1 MPSLP
6 NWRKNSF
13 RGSILMIASSEI
25 LLTQPRRIPEMTH
38 VLILSHVH
46 SIALTTYPQV
56 NSGKSANCCYMCPL
70 PRQTFPPVLHTRVL
84 YTVHIIWV
92 KNVDNAFSRY
102 FSVIFVQVRQPLRK
116 KKNFPA
122 IIVNVFAEFFTNIT
136 PSLYLKEMSHEFE
149 MGSFIVR

>member
-6 NWRKNSF
+6 NRRKNSF
-13 RGSILMIASSEI
+13 RGSILMIALSELWNI
-25 LLTQPRRIPEMTH
+25 ANPAALNSWDNPRV
-38 VLILSHVH
+38 VLFTR
-46 SIALTTYPQV
+46 TTYPQV